1 MAPVALITTALKAF
15 TAFWS
20 LVTMAVAG
28 AFINKVN
35 DIRESSGR
43 AGRVGRVGRV
53 GWVGPIGMLHGP
65 GNGRRAV
72 KAWREEELCGTDVVG
87 DSDMALRGIRER
99 CEAEECG
106 HVRVVRVRDVRALM
120 VVRSWGCFWY
130 LPIVPSLRP
139 PSHPFLRTPPS
150 APLPPHPSPDA

>member
-35 DIRESSGR
+35 DIL
-43 AGRVGRVGRV
+43 
-53 GWVGPIGMLHGP
+53 GMLHGP

-72 KAWREEELCGTDVVG
+72 KARREEQLHVWHRGVVG
-87 DSDMALRGIRER
+87 DSGVARDAKDER
-99 CEAEECG
+99 RRNA
-106 HVRVVRVRDVRALM
+106 
-120 VVRSWGCFWY
+120 
-130 LPIVPSLRP
+130 
-139 PSHPFLRTPPS
+139 
-150 APLPPHPSPDA
+150 